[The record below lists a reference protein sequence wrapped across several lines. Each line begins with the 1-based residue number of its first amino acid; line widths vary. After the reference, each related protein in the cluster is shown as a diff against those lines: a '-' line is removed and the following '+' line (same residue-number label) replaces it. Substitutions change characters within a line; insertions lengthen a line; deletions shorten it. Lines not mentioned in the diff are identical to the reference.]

1 MDRYILKNI
10 IIIIL
15 VLVNGFLL
23 GSLLSHQSAERSVRE
38 EAESHI
44 TELFAADGIALA
56 EGAISHQTPPAA
68 LTLTRDSALQQKA
81 AAFFLGQN
89 LVQED
94 QSGTASFVSDSGVA
108 RFRSGG
114 TFEIEGKLATAD
126 AEKLCEK
133 FCKTF
138 SFEPPVFTLDKHG
151 SGTAVS
157 VCLYE
162 ELPVA
167 NCTVTFTMNKGILTR
182 VSGTLLPAGSA
193 AAQEQ
198 QDPLSSM
205 AALTVFQKARRE
217 SDAVVSAVTDMQLC
231 YELQSSSTAALSLTP
246 CWEISTDT
254 LEYYVNCST
263 GAVTAR

>member
-23 GSLLSHQSAERSVRE
+23 GSLLSHQRAQRSAQD

-56 EGAISHQTPPAA
+56 NGAISHQSPPAA
-68 LTLTRDSALQQKA
+68 LTLTRDTTLQQKV

-94 QSGTASFVSDSGVA
+94 QSGTASFVSNKGVA

-114 TFEIEGKLATAD
+114 TFEIEGKLALSD
-126 AEKLCEK
+126 GEKLCEK

-138 SFEPPVFTLDKHG
+138 SFEPPVFALDETGTG
-151 SGTAVS
+151 SAVS
-157 VCLYE
+157 VCSYE
-162 ELPVA
+162 DLPVF
-167 NCTVTFTMNKGILTR
+167 NCTVTFTLNKGILTR

-193 AAQEQ
+193 AAQESQ
-198 QDPLSSM
+198 KPLSAM
-205 AALTVFQKARRE
+205 AALTEFQKARRE
-217 SDAVVSAVTDMQLC
+217 NDAVVSAVTDMQLC
-231 YELQSSSTAALSLTP
+231 YELQSSSTAVLSLTP
-246 CWEISTDT
+246 CWQISTDT
-254 LEYYVNCST
+254 LVYYVNCST
-263 GAVTAR
+263 GAVSSR